1 MSKTAVLFLL
11 SLAAG
16 YGQLLPGRELIEGL
30 FPPQLKT
37 YLELTDAQV
46 AAITKAN
53 SDLNAFRATKVQR
66 QFQVQM
72 ELTQETAKQTVDA
85 VALGLRHAELEVI
98 RRELAAEQK
107 KTATAVQ
114 NLLTAPQKA
123 KLATLQQAL
132 QLYSLAC
139 TAIDQNVLDAPTA
152 FPGNI
157 IPTNR
162 IDPTQIAGFL
172 LGRVAPTCGGAAI
185 GALRF
190 GDFASTV
197 TP

>member
-1 MSKTAVLFLL
+1 MHKLVVLFLL
-11 SLAAG
+11 GLAAASA
-16 YGQLLPGRELIEGL
+16 QIIPVIVS

-46 AAITKAN
+46 TAITKAN
-53 SDLNAFRATKVQR
+53 SDLNAFRAGKVQR

-72 ELTQETAKQTVDA
+72 ELAQETAKETVDA

-98 RRELAAEQK
+98 RRELAVEQK

-139 TAIDQNVLDAPTA
+139 TAVDQNVLDAPTT
-152 FPGNI
+152 FPGNL
-157 IPTNR
+157 IPVSR
-162 IDPTQIAGFL
+162 IEPTQIASFL
-172 LGRVAPTCGGAAI
+172 LGRVAPTCGGAGI

>member
-1 MSKTAVLFLL
+1 MSKIAVLFLL
-11 SLAAG
+11 SIAAG

-46 AAITKAN
+46 TAMTKAN
-53 SDLNAFRATKVQR
+53 SDLNAFRAGKVQR

-72 ELTQETAKQTVDA
+72 ELAQETAKQTVDPM
-85 VALGLRHAELEVI
+85 ALGLRHAELEVI
-98 RRELAAEQK
+98 QREIAAEQK

-114 NLLTAPQKA
+114 SLLTAPQKA

-139 TAIDQNVLDAPTA
+139 TAVDQNVLDAPMA
-152 FPGNI
+152 FAGNI
-157 IPTNR
+157 IPANR
-162 IDPTQIAGFL
+162 IDPTFASFL
-172 LGRVAPTCGGAAI
+172 LGRVALPTCGGTGS
-185 GALRF
+185 GAFRF
-190 GDFASTV
+190 GDFTSTV